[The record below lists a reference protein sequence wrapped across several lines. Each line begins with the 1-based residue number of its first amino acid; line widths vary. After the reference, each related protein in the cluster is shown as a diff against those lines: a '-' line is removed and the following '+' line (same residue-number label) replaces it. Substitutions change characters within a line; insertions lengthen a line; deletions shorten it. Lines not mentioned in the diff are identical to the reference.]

1 MPPVVVAAGIAAGG
15 SILGGVMSSNAAKS
29 AAKTQQ
35 QTANNQ
41 ISAAQAN
48 QRYITGLEQPTID
61 RGNQAGTLTANFLG
75 MNGGTAAAD
84 ALGTYRG
91 STGYQDILKEGLGAV
106 NANAYARGM
115 GDSGSALKALQK
127 TGMSLADR
135 SSGDWLGRLNQLQ
148 QYGQQAIGNV
158 AGVATNTTNNIA
170 GYNQNAADAN
180 SNATLASSAA
190 WQRALQGVLGA
201 GTSAL
206 GSSFG
211 AAPTSSVPSWLQG
224 AQGAQTILPRGW

>member
-1 MPPVVVAAGIAAGG
+1 MPPVVIAAGVAAGG

-29 AAKTQQ
+29 AAKTNAASAAK
-35 QTANNQ
+35 QTAALQQNQ
-41 ISAAQAN
+41 Q
-48 QRYITGLEQPTID
+48 YITGLEQPTID

-91 STGYQDILKEGLGAV
+91 STGYQDVLKEGLGAV
-106 NANAYARGM
+106 NSNAYARGM
-115 GDSGSALKALQK
+115 GDSGAALKALQK

-158 AGVATNTTNNIA
+158 AGVATNTTNGI
-170 GYNQNAADAN
+170 NAATQSASDGNA
-180 SNATLASSAA
+180 NATLASAAA
-190 WQRALQGVLGA
+190 WNKAIQGVTGA
-201 GTSAL
+201 ISSGL

-211 AAPTSSVPSWLQG
+211 GGASSTPAWLQG
-224 AQGAQTILPRGW
+224 VQGSQNILPRGW